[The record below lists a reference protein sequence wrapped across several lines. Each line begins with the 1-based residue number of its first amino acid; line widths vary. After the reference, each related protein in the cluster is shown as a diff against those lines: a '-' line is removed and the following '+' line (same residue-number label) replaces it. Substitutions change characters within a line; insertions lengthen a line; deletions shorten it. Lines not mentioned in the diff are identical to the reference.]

1 MTGRERI
8 ALALSHREADR
19 IPMLDISYWPETIQ
33 RWEQEGLAAGT
44 DPRDLFGLDRVAT
57 VGIDSTLR
65 LPTILQEETGT
76 YRLEWN
82 ADGVLMKTWKES
94 YAPPA
99 EVGWSIT
106 SYEEWRGVAD
116 RLQAGPDRLS
126 PEALSHAAAAGAKG
140 EYVVISPIEPMWFF
154 IRTLGAEVAL
164 PAMLEEPRFLEDV
177 LETVTDF
184 VLGMIDEVDR
194 QRIPVDALWFFSD
207 LCYRN
212 GMLFSPRVYR
222 HYMLPHQ
229 RRISDRCHAAG
240 LKVIFHCDGY
250 VSELIPLLIEAGVDC
265 VQPLEARAGN
275 DVREYRKLYGHD
287 IAFFGNI
294 SADIV
299 AEGDREAI
307 EEEVRSKVGY
317 VKAGGGYLYHID
329 HSVPPGVSFASYTWL
344 MECLQKYGR
353 YR

>member
-1 MTGRERI
+1 
-8 ALALSHREADR
+8 
-19 IPMLDISYWPETIQ
+19 
-33 RWEQEGLAAGT
+33 
-44 DPRDLFGLDRVAT
+44 

-65 LPTILQEETGT
+65 LPILVQEETEA

-82 ADGVLMKTWKES
+82 ADGVLMKSWKDS

-106 SYEEWRGVAD
+106 SFDQWREIAD
-116 RLQAGPDRLS
+116 RLQPGPDRL
-126 PEALSHAAAAGAKG
+126 EEDAAARASAARARG

-154 IRTLGAEVAL
+154 IRTLGAERAL
-164 PAMLEEPRFLEDV
+164 PSMLEEPEFLDHV
-177 LETVTDF
+177 LDTVTEF
-184 VLGMIDEVDR
+184 VLGMVDEVER
-194 QRIPVDALWFFSD
+194 QNIAVDALWFFSD

-222 HYMLPHQ
+222 HHLLPRQ
-229 RRISDRCHAAG
+229 RQISDRCHAAG
-240 LKVIFHCDGY
+240 LKVIFHCDGN

-275 DVREYRKLYGHD
+275 DVREYRRLYGHR

-294 SADIV
+294 SADVV
-299 AEGDREAI
+299 AEGNREAI

-317 VKAGGGYLYHID
+317 AKDGGGYLYHID
-329 HSVPPGVSFASYTWL
+329 HSVPPGVSFSSYQWL

-353 YR
+353 YS